1 MQNNT
6 MNQDKLNLK
15 QIAVSVFKHIQRLP
29 TDKIFGTIK
38 IKLQKGK
45 PHQATFEE
53 SVVEEDI
60 K

>member
-1 MQNNT
+1 MDR
-6 MNQDKLNLK
+6 DKLNLK
-15 QIAVSVFKHIQRLP
+15 QIAESVFKYIEKLP

-38 IKLQKGK
+38 IKLQEGR

-53 SVVEEDI
+53 SFVAKDI